1 MYDEWNGNNYVHIEV
16 SELHIIQDEIENIK
30 EILNKLEEST
40 VSESN
45 EMTTFQIN
53 KSESL
58 VILDIWERFLKKN
71 YFKIYGKDSDKIS
84 IYTPV
89 FKQYYY
95 KLLDMY
101 SKWDTLQPL
110 SIEFRRILISIF
122 TIGKILDIDMMEK

>member
-40 VSESN
+40 ASESN

-84 IYTPV
+84 IYIPV

-101 SKWDTLQPL
+101 SKWDALQPL

-122 TIGKILDIDMMEK
+122 TIGKILDMGMDKK

>member
-45 EMTTFQIN
+45 EMSTFQIN

-122 TIGKILDIDMMEK
+122 TIGKILDMDMMEK

>member
-45 EMTTFQIN
+45 EISTFQIN

-101 SKWDTLQPL
+101 SKWDKLQPL

-122 TIGKILDIDMMEK
+122 TIGKILDMDMMEK

>member
-58 VILDIWERFLKKN
+58 IILDIWERFLKKN

-89 FKQYYY
+89 FNQYYY

-110 SIEFRRILISIF
+110 SIEFCRILISIF
-122 TIGKILDIDMMEK
+122 TIGKILDMDMMEK

>member
-30 EILNKLEEST
+30 EILNKLEESS

-71 YFKIYGKDSDKIS
+71 YFKIYGKDSDRIS

-95 KLLDMY
+95 KLLNMY

-122 TIGKILDIDMMEK
+122 TIGKILDMDMMEK

>member
-40 VSESN
+40 ASESN

-122 TIGKILDIDMMEK
+122 TIGKILDMDMMEK

>member
-1 MYDEWNGNNYVHIEV
+1 MYDEWDGNNYVHIKV

-45 EMTTFQIN
+45 EMSTFQIN

-101 SKWDTLQPL
+101 SKWDKLQPL

-122 TIGKILDIDMMEK
+122 TIGKILDMDMMEK

>member
-40 VSESN
+40 ASESN

-71 YFKIYGKDSDKIS
+71 YFKIYGNDSDKIS

-89 FKQYYY
+89 FRQYYY

-101 SKWDTLQPL
+101 SKWDALQPL

-122 TIGKILDIDMMEK
+122 TIGKILDMDMMEK

>member
-16 SELHIIQDEIENIK
+16 SELHTIQDEIENIK
-30 EILNKLEEST
+30 EILSKLDEST

-45 EMTTFQIN
+45 ETTTFQIN

-71 YFKIYGKDSDKIS
+71 YFKIYNKDSDRIS
-84 IYTPV
+84 IYTPI

-95 KLLDMY
+95 KLLNMY
-101 SKWDTLQPL
+101 SKWDALQPL
-110 SIEFRRILISIF
+110 SIEYRRILISIF
-122 TIGKILDIDMMEK
+122 TIGKILDMDMMEK

>member
-40 VSESN
+40 ASESN

-101 SKWDTLQPL
+101 SKWDALQPL

-122 TIGKILDIDMMEK
+122 TIGKILDMGMDKK

>member
-40 VSESN
+40 ASESN

-84 IYTPV
+84 IYTPA

-122 TIGKILDIDMMEK
+122 TIGKILDMDMMEK

>member
-30 EILNKLEEST
+30 EILSKLEEST

-122 TIGKILDIDMMEK
+122 TIGKILDMDMMEK

>member
-16 SELHIIQDEIENIK
+16 SELYTIQDEIENIK

-58 VILDIWERFLKKN
+58 IILDIWERFLKKN

-122 TIGKILDIDMMEK
+122 TIGKILDMDMMEK

>member
-40 VSESN
+40 ASESN

-71 YFKIYGKDSDKIS
+71 YFKIYGNDSDKIS
-84 IYTPV
+84 IYTPI

-101 SKWDTLQPL
+101 SKWDALQPL
-110 SIEFRRILISIF
+110 SIEFVGFLYLYLLLV
-122 TIGKILDIDMMEK
+122 KY

>member
-45 EMTTFQIN
+45 EITTFQIN

-110 SIEFRRILISIF
+110 PIEFRRILISIF
-122 TIGKILDIDMMEK
+122 TIGKILDMDMMEK

>member
-1 MYDEWNGNNYVHIEV
+1 MYDEWNGNNYVHIEI

-40 VSESN
+40 ASESN

-71 YFKIYGKDSDKIS
+71 YFKIYGNDSDKIS
-84 IYTPV
+84 IYTPI

-101 SKWDTLQPL
+101 SKWDALQPL

-122 TIGKILDIDMMEK
+122 TIGKILDMDILEK

>member
-40 VSESN
+40 ASESN

-101 SKWDTLQPL
+101 SKWDALQPL

-122 TIGKILDIDMMEK
+122 TIGKILDMDMMEK

>member
-1 MYDEWNGNNYVHIEV
+1 MYDKWNGNNYVHIEV

-58 VILDIWERFLKKN
+58 IILDICERFLKNN

-101 SKWDTLQPL
+101 SKWDKLQPL

-122 TIGKILDIDMMEK
+122 TIGKILDMDMMEK

>member
-30 EILNKLEEST
+30 EILSKLEEST

-101 SKWDTLQPL
+101 SKWDVLQPL

-122 TIGKILDIDMMEK
+122 TIGKILDMDMMEK

>member
-40 VSESN
+40 ASKSN

-71 YFKIYGKDSDKIS
+71 YFKIYGNDSDKIS
-84 IYTPV
+84 IYTPI

-101 SKWDTLQPL
+101 SKWDALQPL

-122 TIGKILDIDMMEK
+122 TIGKILDMDMMEK

>member
-58 VILDIWERFLKKN
+58 IILDIWERFLKKN

-101 SKWDTLQPL
+101 SKWDKLQPL

-122 TIGKILDIDMMEK
+122 TIGKILDMDMDKK

>member
-45 EMTTFQIN
+45 EMSTFQIN

-71 YFKIYGKDSDKIS
+71 YFKIYGNDSDKIS
-84 IYTPV
+84 IYTPI

-122 TIGKILDIDMMEK
+122 TIGKILDMDMMEK

>member
-58 VILDIWERFLKKN
+58 IILDIWERFLKKN

-122 TIGKILDIDMMEK
+122 TIGKILDMDMMEK

>member
-40 VSESN
+40 ASESN

-101 SKWDTLQPL
+101 SKWDKLQPL

-122 TIGKILDIDMMEK
+122 TIGKILDMDMMEK

>member
-58 VILDIWERFLKKN
+58 IILDIWERFLKKN

-122 TIGKILDIDMMEK
+122 TIGKILDMGMDKK

>member
-122 TIGKILDIDMMEK
+122 TIGKILDMDMDKK

>member
-40 VSESN
+40 ASESN

-101 SKWDTLQPL
+101 SKWDKLQPL

-122 TIGKILDIDMMEK
+122 TIGKILDMDMMKK

>member
-16 SELHIIQDEIENIK
+16 GELHIIQDEIENIK

-71 YFKIYGKDSDKIS
+71 YFKIYGKDSDRIS

-101 SKWDTLQPL
+101 SKWDKLQPL

-122 TIGKILDIDMMEK
+122 TIGKILDMDMMEK

>member
-58 VILDIWERFLKKN
+58 IILDIWERFLKKN

-101 SKWDTLQPL
+101 SKWDKLQPL

-122 TIGKILDIDMMEK
+122 TIGKILDMDMMEK

>member
-71 YFKIYGKDSDKIS
+71 YFKIYGNDSDKIS
-84 IYTPV
+84 IYTPI

-101 SKWDTLQPL
+101 SKWDALQPL

-122 TIGKILDIDMMEK
+122 TIGKILDMDMMEK

>member
-53 KSESL
+53 KNESL

-101 SKWDTLQPL
+101 SKWDKLQPL

-122 TIGKILDIDMMEK
+122 TIGKILDMDMMEK

>member
-40 VSESN
+40 ASESN

-71 YFKIYGKDSDKIS
+71 YFKIYGNDSDKIS
-84 IYTPV
+84 IYTPI

-101 SKWDTLQPL
+101 SKWDALQPL

-122 TIGKILDIDMMEK
+122 TIGKILDMDMMEK

>member
-71 YFKIYGKDSDKIS
+71 YFKIYGNDSDKIS
-84 IYTPV
+84 IYTPI

-101 SKWDTLQPL
+101 SKWDALQPL

-122 TIGKILDIDMMEK
+122 TIGKILDMDMDKK

>member
-16 SELHIIQDEIENIK
+16 RELHIIQDEIENIK

-45 EMTTFQIN
+45 EMTPFQIN

-95 KLLDMY
+95 KLLNMY

-122 TIGKILDIDMMEK
+122 TIGKILDMDMMEK

>member
-1 MYDEWNGNNYVHIEV
+1 MYDEWNGNNCVHIEV
-16 SELHIIQDEIENIK
+16 GELHIIQDEIENIK

-40 VSESN
+40 ASESN
-45 EMTTFQIN
+45 EMTTFQIH

-71 YFKIYGKDSDKIS
+71 YFKIYAKDSDKIS

-122 TIGKILDIDMMEK
+122 TIGKILDMGMDKK